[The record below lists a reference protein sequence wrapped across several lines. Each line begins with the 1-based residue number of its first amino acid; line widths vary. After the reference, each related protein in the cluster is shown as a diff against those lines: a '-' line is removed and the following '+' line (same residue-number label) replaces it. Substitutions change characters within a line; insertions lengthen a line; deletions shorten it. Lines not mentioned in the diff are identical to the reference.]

1 MAVREAFSIE
11 EKMNNSSVDAYRE
24 LLEKRRGSIAVKRVF
39 DFTAA
44 LLMLVLLSPAIGIIS
59 LFITLDSP
67 GGVMFLQERVTK
79 NGRIFKIY
87 KFRTMVKNAQSM
99 GTQVTVNHDP
109 RITRAGHFLRKYRL
123 DELPQLINIIKGD
136 MSFVG
141 ARPEVERYVKR
152 YTDEMLATLLLPAG
166 VTSLASIYYKD
177 EEKLLSETKNV
188 DETYVNAVLPEKMK
202 YNLEYIRKFNFFYD
216 IKLMFMTFFA
226 VCGIFTP
233 NKKENEVSENV

>member
-24 LLEKRRGSIAVKRVF
+24 LLEKRRGSIIVKRIF

-59 LFITLDSP
+59 LFIKIDSP

-87 KFRTMVKNAQSM
+87 KFRTMVKNAQSI
-99 GTQVTVNHDP
+99 GTQVTVNRDP
-109 RITRAGHFLRKYRL
+109 RVTRVGHFLRKYRL

-141 ARPEVERYVKR
+141 TRPEVARYVERYS
-152 YTDEMLATLLLPAG
+152 DEMFATLLLPAG

-177 EEKLLSETKNV
+177 EEKLLSETKNA

-226 VCGIFTP
+226 VCGVLTP
-233 NKKENEVSENV
+233 NEKGNEVPENV